1 MLAKDVMSEEVD
13 VINCDKTVQDA
24 ARMMA
29 DCGYGALPV
38 EKDDKMIGMI
48 TDRDIAVRVVAK
60 GVDPATT
67 RVEDCMS
74 EGIDWCYD
82 DDDIG
87 DLAEKMASS
96 KHRRIPIVNH
106 DKRLVGIVSLGDLA
120 AAAGNSEI
128 IQQTLERIY
137 EAPKTASREQAA
149 S

>member
-1 MLAKDVMSEEVD
+1 MLAREIMNEEVD
-13 VINCDKTVQDA
+13 VINFDKTVQDA

-48 TDRDIAVRVVAK
+48 TDRDITVRAVAK
-60 GVDPATT
+60 GIDPATT
-67 RVEDCMS
+67 RIEDCMS
-74 EGIDWCYD
+74 QGIDWCFD
-82 DDDIG
+82 DDDVNA
-87 DLAEKMASS
+87 LAEKMAKS

-120 AAAGNSEI
+120 AAAGNSEV
-128 IQQTLERIY
+128 IQRTLERIY
-137 EAPKTASREQAA
+137 ESPNTGSRDQAA